1 MAQHTRIEVINKMM
15 ESRMVPLFYHSDF
28 LVAKNILLACYNGGA
43 RIIEFTNRGDF
54 AIEVFT
60 KLIKF
65 ASNELPGMIIG
76 IGSVTNAAAASQYM
90 LFGANFIVTPVLRE
104 DIAVVC
110 NRKKVLWIPGC
121 GSLTEI
127 AKAEEMGCEFV
138 KLFPGNIYGPD
149 FIKSVKGPQ
158 PWTCIMPTGGVSTDE
173 SNLLDWFEAGAD
185 CVGLG
190 SKLISNKILKNQD
203 FKTLEKNV
211 SDTLKFIQTIK

>member
-211 SDTLKFIQTIK
+211 SDTLKFIRTIK